1 MDLTLKLNFK
11 LDLYAESNNKNS
23 ASSWKQPLECVCSP
37 DSHHS
42 NLTAN
47 TIVLRGEAVG
57 WGEGWTHKGFSV
69 QIWRPG
75 FDFFLEEDEEKE
87 ELQLGIYNHNTGEA

>member
-1 MDLTLKLNFK
+1 MKATTGMCMLSRLTR
-11 LDLYAESNNKNS
+11 
-23 ASSWKQPLECVCSP
+23 
-37 DSHHS
+37 S

-75 FDFFLEEDEEKE
+75 FDFLEEDEEEE